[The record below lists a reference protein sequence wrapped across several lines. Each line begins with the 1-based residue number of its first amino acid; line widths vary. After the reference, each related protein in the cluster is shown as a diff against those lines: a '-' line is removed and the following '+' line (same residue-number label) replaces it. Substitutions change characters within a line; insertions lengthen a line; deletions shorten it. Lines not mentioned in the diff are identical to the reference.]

1 MMPVMESGLLTRARR
16 VALVVI
22 AFAVLATVVLVRA
35 TGASGSVVWA
45 DVEAAEAEL
54 ATALTALRAVEEEL
68 DALESERSSLLNA
81 IERLEQREQ
90 EIADQAQLEGATI
103 RDRIARMYMTAG
115 GTISQVAVVD
125 TTDFAARVAY
135 LGAISDRDRE
145 LVVQFALTVSDLLV
159 LRQGA
164 EERLAE
170 TADRATR
177 LAGVVDERTADT
189 DDARARLQTVR
200 AEWDRFQAE
209 QAAAVA
215 EEIRRQE
222 EERQAASGGGS
233 TTTTAGQTGGG
244 GTGSSTSSTTTTTI
258 PWNPGAGTAQWRSVV
273 EEVFANWGLSGTSC
287 ETRSGIE
294 FCVGSQVDNAM
305 KVIQCESNGNPM
317 AVNPTSGTAGLFQ
330 NHPAYWQSRVDYI
343 RAHHSDKAPN
353 LPADASIF
361 NPEYNTIVAAFLVWD
376 NKEILLGRRPGG
388 SIGGHPWPEFN
399 FEMYYTGQSNGHSGP
414 LAYGYSVSGK
424 GPQPWGHWVGCGST
438 KPTNALG
445 DSGIPW
451 TYPAGQNLYD
461 SGWIHPWATQQ
472 SPP

>member
-1 MMPVMESGLLTRARR
+1 MMPVMESGTLTRARR
-16 VALVVI
+16 VALVAV
-22 AFAVLATVVLVRA
+22 ALAVLGTVVLVRA
-35 TGASGSVVWA
+35 TGAAGAVAWA

-54 ATALTALRAVEEEL
+54 AEALAALRAVEEEL
-68 DALESERSSLLNA
+68 DALETERASLLTA

-90 EIADQAQLEGATI
+90 EIAQQALLEGATI

-115 GTISQVAVVD
+115 GAIAQVAVVD
-125 TTDFAARVAY
+125 ITDFAARVAY
-135 LGAISDRDRE
+135 LGALSDRDRE
-145 LVVQFALTVSDLLV
+145 LVVSFAVTVADLQL
-159 LRQGA
+159 LHLGA
-164 EERLAE
+164 EERLGEA
-170 TADRATR
+170 ADRSQR
-177 LAGVVDERTADT
+177 LTVVLDERTADT
-189 DDARARLQTVR
+189 DSARARLQTVR

-209 QAAAVA
+209 QAAAAA
-215 EEIRRQE
+215 EEVRRQE
-222 EERQAASGGGS
+222 EGRQASVGGS
-233 TTTTAGQTGGG
+233 TTTTAGNTGG
-244 GTGSSTSSTTTTTI
+244 GSSTSTTTTVA
-258 PWNPGAGTAQWRSVV
+258 WNPGAGTAQWRPLV
-273 EEVFANWGLSGTSC
+273 EGVFANWGLNGSSC
-287 ETRSGIE
+287 ETRNGIQ
-294 FCVGSQVDNAM
+294 FCVGPQVDNGM

-317 AVNPTSGTAGLFQ
+317 AVNPNSGTAGLFQ
-330 NHPAYWQSRVDYI
+330 NHPAYWQSRVDFI

-361 NPEYNTIVAAFLVWD
+361 NPEHNTTVAAFLVWD
-376 NKEILLGRRPGG
+376 NKEILLGRRAGG

-424 GPQPWGHWVGCGST
+424 GPEPWGHWVGCGST

>member
-1 MMPVMESGLLTRARR
+1 MMPAMESGTLSRARR
-16 VALVVI
+16 VALVAI
-22 AFAVLATVVLVRA
+22 ALAVLGAVVMVRA
-35 TGASGSVVWA
+35 TGASGAVAWA

-54 ATALTALRAVEEEL
+54 AEALAAQRAVQDEL
-68 DALESERSSLLNA
+68 DALESERTSLFTA

-90 EIADQAQLEGATI
+90 EIANQAVVEGATI

-115 GTISQVAVVD
+115 GSVSQVAVVD
-125 TTDFAARVAY
+125 ITDFAARVAY
-135 LGAISDRDRE
+135 IGAISERDRE
-145 LVVQFALTVSDLLV
+145 LVVQFAVTVSDLQL
-159 LRQGA
+159 LRQAA
-164 EERLAE
+164 EERLDE
-170 TADRATR
+170 TADRVTH
-177 LAGVVDERTADT
+177 LAAVVEERAADT
-189 DDARARLQTVR
+189 DAARSRLQTVR

-209 QAAAVA
+209 QAAALA
-215 EEIRRQE
+215 EELRRQE
-222 EERQAASGGGS
+222 EERQASAGGG
-233 TTTTAGQTGGG
+233 TTSSTAGQTGGG
-244 GTGSSTSSTTTTTI
+244 GASSSTTTI
-258 PWNPGAGTAQWRSVV
+258 PWNPGAGTAQWRPLVA
-273 EEVFANWGLSGTSC
+273 EVFANWGLDATSC
-287 ETRSGIE
+287 ASRNGIE
-294 FCVGSQVDNAM
+294 FCVGPQVDNAM

-317 AVNPTSGTAGLFQ
+317 AVNPSSGTSGLFQ
-330 NHPAYWQSRVDYI
+330 NHPAYWQSRVNFI

-361 NPEYNTIVAAFLVWD
+361 NPEHNITVAAFLVWD

-399 FEMYYTGQSNGHSGP
+399 FEMYYTGQSNGHSGL

-424 GPQPWGHWVGCGST
+424 GPEPWGHWVGCGST

-451 TYPAGQNLYD
+451 TWPAGQNLYD

>member
-1 MMPVMESGLLTRARR
+1 MMPVMESAPLTQARR
-16 VALVVI
+16 VALVAI
-22 AFAVLATVVLVRA
+22 AFAVLGTVVLVRA
-35 TGASGSVVWA
+35 TGAAGSVAWA

-54 ATALTALRAVEEEL
+54 AGALAALRAVEEEL
-68 DALESERSSLLNA
+68 DALETERSSLLNA

-90 EIADQAQLEGATI
+90 EIADQALLEGATI

-115 GTISQVAVVD
+115 GAISRVAVVD
-125 TTDFAARVAY
+125 ITDFATRVAY

-145 LVVQFALTVSDLLV
+145 LVVQFAVTVADLQL

-164 EERLAE
+164 EERLVE
-170 TADRATR
+170 TADRAIR
-177 LAGVVDERTADT
+177 LAVVVEERTVDT
-189 DDARARLQTVR
+189 DSARARLRTVR

-209 QAAAVA
+209 QAAAAA

-222 EERQAASGGGS
+222 AEREASAGGG
-233 TTTTAGQTGGG
+233 TTTSTAGQTGGSSG
-244 GTGSSTSSTTTTTI
+244 GAGSTTTTTTI
-258 PWNPGAGTAQWRSVV
+258 AWNPGAGTAQWRSLVD
-273 EEVFANWGLSGTSC
+273 EVFANWGLNATSC
-287 ETRSGIE
+287 ETRNGIE
-294 FCVGSQVDNAM
+294 FCVGPQVDNAM

-317 AVNPTSGTAGLFQ
+317 AVNSTSGTAGLFQ
-330 NHPAYWQSRVDYI
+330 NHPAYWQSRVNFI
-343 RAHHSDKAPN
+343 RSHHSDKAPN
-353 LPADASIF
+353 LPADASMF
-361 NPEYNTIVAAFLVWD
+361 NPEHNITVAAFLVWD
-376 NKEILLGRRPGG
+376 NREILLGRRSGG

-399 FEMYYTGQSNGHSGP
+399 FDMYYTGQSNGHSGP

-451 TYPAGQNLYD
+451 TWPAGQNLYD

>member
-1 MMPVMESGLLTRARR
+1 MMPVMESGPLTRARR
-16 VALVVI
+16 VALVAVV
-22 AFAVLATVVLVRA
+22 FAVLGTVVLVRA
-35 TGASGSVVWA
+35 TGAAGSVAWA
-45 DVEAAEAEL
+45 DVEAAEAGLTE
-54 ATALTALRAVEEEL
+54 ALTALRAVEEEL
-68 DALESERSSLLNA
+68 DALETERASLLTA

-90 EIADQAQLEGATI
+90 EIADQALLEGATI

-115 GTISQVAVVD
+115 GAISQVAVVD
-125 TTDFAARVAY
+125 ITDFAARVAY

-145 LVVQFALTVSDLLV
+145 LVVQFAVTVADLQM
-159 LRQGA
+159 LREGA
-164 EERLAE
+164 EERLDD

-177 LAGVVDERTADT
+177 LAVVVDERTADT
-189 DDARARLQTVR
+189 DAARTRLQTVR

-209 QAAAVA
+209 QAAAAA

-222 EERQAASGGGS
+222 EDRQASSGGAA
-233 TTTTAGQTGGG
+233 TTTTAGSGGSG
-244 GTGSSTSSTTTTTI
+244 TTTTI
-258 PWNPGAGTAQWRSVV
+258 AWNPGAGTAQWRPLV
-273 EEVFANWGLSGTSC
+273 EEVFANWGLTGTAC
-287 ETRSGIE
+287 ETRNGIQ
-294 FCVGSQVDNAM
+294 FCVGPQVDNAM

-317 AVNPTSGTAGLFQ
+317 AVNSSSGTAGLFQ
-330 NHPAYWQSRVDYI
+330 NHPAYWQSRVDFI

-361 NPEYNTIVAAFLVWD
+361 NPEYNITIAAFLVWD
-376 NKEILLGRRPGG
+376 NREILLGRRAGG

-399 FEMYYTGQSNGHSGP
+399 FDMYYTGESNGHSGP

-424 GPQPWGHWVGCGST
+424 GPHPWGHWVGCGST

-451 TYPAGQNLYD
+451 TWPAGQNLYD